1 MASIILLV
9 IIVGVATA
17 LLGSVLIQSFSS
29 INDVILSPVEKKCQ
43 EIANEGYKMH
53 TLYPN
58 SNPDE
63 LLENDRER
71 LLYLDD
77 LWMKECVSVLPTE
90 SIFNI
95 VNNVERDFSF
105 GQ

>member
-1 MASIILLV
+1 MASIILLA
-9 IIVGVATA
+9 IIVAVSVA
-17 LLGSVLIQSFSS
+17 LLGSVLIQSSTS
-29 INDVILSPVEKKCQ
+29 INDIILSPVEEKCQ

-53 TLYPN
+53 TLYPT

-63 LLENDRER
+63 LLEDDRKR

-77 LWMKECVSVLPTE
+77 LWMKECVSVLPSE

-105 GQ
+105 GE